1 MVRNQEAVC
10 SQAAAGMG
18 PRGQASPCRTEPRR
32 GGTGHHLSIPSYHTE
47 QRLGLSQPREI
58 IYLSQGLQLV
68 VWETFYKKM
77 RVPEKTRV
85 LLLEVFA
92 ETILNSLPW
101 PLASSRE
108 AQNPGLALPPPAGVA
123 LGGPLRAPHGV

>member
-1 MVRNQEAVC
+1 MMRNQGAVC

-18 PRGQASPCRTEPRR
+18 PRGQASLCRPEPHR
-32 GGTGHHLSIPSYHTE
+32 GGTGHHLGIPSHHTE

-77 RVPEKTRV
+77 RVPEKTEFFCLKY
-85 LLLEVFA
+85 LLKRF
-92 ETILNSLPW
+92 
-101 PLASSRE
+101 
-108 AQNPGLALPPPAGVA
+108 
-123 LGGPLRAPHGV
+123 